1 MRTIDAAEAGASLD
15 KVLEEAQRQPIVITR
30 QGQDTAVVVS
40 IADYERLR
48 VGNVIDFLRLR
59 DEVAME
65 AAAND
70 LTPERLADLLSR
82 DESSGR

>member
-1 MRTIDAAEAGASLD
+1 MKTIDEAEAQARLD
-15 KVLEEAQRQPIVITR
+15 EVFEEAQRQPIVITR
-30 QGQDTAVVVS
+30 QGRDTAVVVS

-48 VGNVIDFLRLR
+48 VANVIDLLRLR

-70 LTPERLADLLSR
+70 LTAERLAALLSP
-82 DESSGR
+82 DESSDV